1 MSAGENH
8 TNSRRGWAVALLLAF
23 TATGCASTPSPS
35 DTGFH
40 NWSGLQDCFRRDV
53 QPQPGTAER
62 MALTCSG
69 SQAAADPRKNGI
81 DRASAHFN
89 AALAFNFLADQE
101 TASLACDTPGSC
113 ARFSLDHIERSF
125 IHQEALLPA
134 TNTAASG
141 ADQRFDIRRRLVQAA
156 ALKGSSEV
164 QAAACGTPEECLTAA
179 NDALGSYSWEALAA
193 SEDQVVSA
201 LACRGLNLRSQV
213 NYLRGPAQEPL
224 EMADLRQM
232 VQRCPDFSAAA
243 VKRLAAIAFRRA
255 EQLHASMLNM
265 SGSQPDKA
273 QAIALGTSAAS
284 SYKDALRS
292 DELKLPAY
300 RNMGL
305 VHLKLAELDRPSAS
319 SHYQAAADA
328 FNAAQALSQA
338 TGGADHA
345 GDLERL
351 GMSYL
356 SLVNASDNLTPI
368 EEETLINSAVRALET
383 AIAQAPAYQGWLK
396 LGEAYAR
403 AGRAKDAETAYR
415 AALALGG
422 TDKGEQASLS
432 LARLLEKAG
441 KPSDALS
448 VLEPLYASGH
458 SGLDL
463 QYEVGR
469 LRFTQKDYAGAIDA
483 LTRAG
488 ARLQSPRDA
497 EAHYMTGISESIL
510 RRPGWQSRML
520 AHADAAAQSNSFSAK
535 YIRLDCLAHILN
547 GGKEVRT
554 AASLQRCPAG
564 STPERSLLRGMYFL
578 KQAQLMD
585 VSAYN
590 AASQEYWRSVLR
602 LAEDSFRAGQE
613 AAKTQPSAATRLWF
627 DDLQREV
634 NIEDMLAS
642 GLTVVSR
649 CRREVTVPLE
659 SSTWAGLDAFFGHYG
674 VLKCSA
680 S

>member
-1 MSAGENH
+1 MGVGKHQTSG
-8 TNSRRGWAVALLLAF
+8 RRGWAIALLLAF
-23 TATGCASTPSPS
+23 AATGCASTPHPS
-35 DTGFH
+35 EAGFD

-69 SQAAADPRKNGI
+69 NQAAADPRRNGI

-89 AALAFNFLADQE
+89 AALAFSLLADQE

-113 ARFSLDHIERSF
+113 TRFALDHIERSF
-125 IHQEALLPA
+125 IHQEAPLPA
-134 TNTAASG
+134 THTAATG
-141 ADQRFDIRRRLVQAA
+141 ADQRFDIRRRLVRAA
-156 ALKGSSEV
+156 ALKASSEG

-193 SEDQVVSA
+193 SEDQGVSA

-213 NYLRGPAQEPL
+213 NFLRGPAQEPL
-224 EMADLRQM
+224 EMADLRQI

-243 VKRLAAIAFRRA
+243 VKRLAGIAFRRA
-255 EQLHASMLNM
+255 DQLHASMLNAG
-265 SGSQPDKA
+265 GSPPGKA
-273 QAIALGTSAAS
+273 EAISLGTSAVS
-284 SYKDALRS
+284 SYTDALRS

-319 SHYQAAADA
+319 FHFEAAAEA

-338 TGGADHA
+338 AGGTDHA

-351 GMSYL
+351 GASYL
-356 SLVNASDNLTPI
+356 SLVNARDNLTPL

-383 AIAQAPAYQGWLK
+383 AIAQAPAYQSWLK

-403 AGRAKDAETAYR
+403 AGRQKDAETAYR

-422 TDKGEQASLS
+422 ADKGEQASLS
-432 LARLLEKAG
+432 LARLLENAG
-441 KPSDALS
+441 KPGEALAI
-448 VLEPLYASGH
+448 LEPLYASGQP
-458 SGLDL
+458 GPDL
-463 QYEVGR
+463 EYEVGR
-469 LRFTQKDYAGAIDA
+469 LRFTQKDYAGASDA
-483 LTRAG
+483 LTRAA

-497 EAHYMTGISESIL
+497 EAHYMAGISESIL

-520 AHADAAAQSNSFSAK
+520 THADAAAQSNSFAPK
-535 YIRLDCLAHILN
+535 YIRFDCLAHILN

-590 AASQEYWRSVLR
+590 AASQDYWRSVLR

-613 AAKTQPSAATRLWF
+613 AAKTQPGTATRIWF

-642 GLTVVSR
+642 GLTVISR
-649 CRREVTVPLE
+649 CRREITIPPE

>member
-1 MSAGENH
+1 MSTGEH
-8 TNSRRGWAVALLLAF
+8 QANSRKGWAVALLLAF

-35 DTGFH
+35 DTVFH
-40 NWSGLQDCFRRDV
+40 PWSGLQDCFRRDV

-89 AALAFNFLADQE
+89 AALAFNVLADQAA
-101 TASLACDTPGSC
+101 ASLACETPGGC
-113 ARFSLDHIERSF
+113 TRFALDHIERSF

-134 TNTAASG
+134 TNAAASG
-141 ADQRFDIRRRLVQAA
+141 ADRRFDIRRRLVQAA

-243 VKRLAAIAFRRA
+243 VERLAAIAFRRA
-255 EQLHASMLNM
+255 EQLHASMLDADGSP
-265 SGSQPDKA
+265 SGKA
-273 QAIALGTSAAS
+273 EAISLGTSAVS
-284 SYKDALRS
+284 SYTDALRS
-292 DELKLPAY
+292 DELKLSAY
-300 RNMGL
+300 RNIGL
-305 VHLKLAELDRPSAS
+305 IHLKLADIDRPG
-319 SHYQAAADA
+319 AALHFEAAIEA
-328 FNAAQALSQA
+328 FKAAQALSQP
-338 TGGADHA
+338 TGGTEHA

-351 GMSYL
+351 GTSYL
-356 SLVNASDNLTPI
+356 GLADARDRITPL
-368 EEETLINSAVRALET
+368 EEETLISSAVRALEAAT
-383 AIAQAPAYQGWLK
+383 LQAPAYQSWIT
-396 LGEAYAR
+396 LGGAYAR
-403 AGRAKDAETAYR
+403 AGREKDAEAAYR

-441 KPSDALS
+441 KPGDALS

-469 LRFTQKDYAGAIDA
+469 LRFIQTDYAGAIEA
-483 LTRAG
+483 LTRVTAP
-488 ARLQSPRDA
+488 LQGPRAA
-497 EAHYMTGISESIL
+497 EAHYMAGISESIL

-520 AHADAAAQSNSFSAK
+520 THADAAAQSNSFSAK

-613 AAKTQPSAATRLWF
+613 AAKTQPGAATRIWF